1 MTEVKSWDALVSQFR
16 NQSLQKSDWTH
27 ELHLVVALWH
37 LLEYKDFQ
45 SVLCYLRAGIIL
57 HNHSIGIK
65 NTESSGYHETIT
77 VFWIKQLGKFLQSQ
91 ESEDFNTLTEKL
103 LKEMPFLQKEYIFQ
117 FYDKEVLKSV
127 QARATYI
134 PPAK

>member
-1 MTEVKSWDALVSQFR
+1 MTEAKDWNDLVSQFR

-45 SVLCYLRAGIIL
+45 TVLCHLRAGIIL
-57 HNHSIGIK
+57 HNHSIGIQ
-65 NTESSGYHETIT
+65 NTESRGYHETIT
-77 VFWIKQLGKFLQSQ
+77 IFWIKQLERFVQTQ
-91 ESEDFNTLTEKL
+91 ESRDFGTLVEKL
-103 LKEMPFLQKEYIFQ
+103 LKEPPFIRKEYIFQ

-134 PPAK
+134 PPTK